1 MKIKLWA
8 LLIRLGLPVSF
19 FLASFSLLF
28 FSVLPSGHKIEVWGS
43 SETTYLPGLLRPTRE
58 GAQGGAPSVIRESA
72 CGLGGQSKPGV
83 TGYIDFP
90 HKPVIM
96 SL

>member
-1 MKIKLWA
+1 M
-8 LLIRLGLPVSF
+8 GLAQSLVFPYHSF
-19 FLASFSLLF
+19 LFLFLSFSLLIF
-28 FSVLPSGHKIEVWGS
+28 LQAKIVGVWRS

-72 CGLGGQSKPGV
+72 CGLLGQSNPGV
-83 TGYIDFP
+83 MGYIDFP
-90 HKPVIM
+90 CKPVLM